1 MAGTTVRAHV
11 LMPRETVEAIDRV
24 VGRRGRSRFLAD
36 AAEEKLRRIRL
47 LEAADRV
54 AGSLAN
60 VDTPGWNSPE
70 EADEWVRALRR
81 ADDDRLQRL
90 LDAR

>member
-1 MAGTTVRAHV
+1 MANGTVRAHV

-60 VDTPGWNSPE
+60 VDIPGWNSPE

>member
-1 MAGTTVRAHV
+1 
-11 LMPRETVEAIDRV
+11 MPRETVEAIDRV
-24 VGRRGRSRFLAD
+24 VGRRGRSRFLTD

-54 AGSLAN
+54 AGSLAD
-60 VDTPGWNSPE
+60 VDTPGWNTPE
-70 EADEWVRALRR
+70 EVDEWVRALRR

-90 LDAR
+90 LDPR

>member
-1 MAGTTVRAHV
+1 MPDATVRAHV
-11 LMPRETVEAIDRV
+11 VMPRETVEAIDRV

>member
-1 MAGTTVRAHV
+1 MADSIMRAHV

-47 LEAADRV
+47 IEAADRL
-54 AGSLAN
+54 AGSISEDDAPWWRTPDDILA
-60 VDTPGWNSPE
+60 
-70 EADEWVRALRR
+70 WVRA
-81 ADDDRLQRL
+81 QRL
-90 LDAR
+90 DMDDARREESHDR

>member
-1 MAGTTVRAHV
+1 MTDGTVRAHV

-36 AAEEKLRRIRL
+36 AAEEKLRRVRL

-54 AGSLAN
+54 AGSISEDEAPWWR
-60 VDTPGWNSPE
+60 TPDDIS
-70 EADEWVRALRR
+70 AWVRDLRR
-81 ADDDRLQRL
+81 DPDDSVQGSSR
-90 LDAR
+90 AP

>member
-1 MAGTTVRAHV
+1 MADSTVRAHV
-11 LMPRETVEAIDRV
+11 LIPRETIEAIDRV

-47 LEAADRV
+47 IEAADRV

-60 VDTPGWNSPE
+60 VDTPGWNTPE
-70 EADEWVRALRR
+70 EVDEWVRSLRR

-90 LDAR
+90 LDSR